1 MYAKVVM
8 CPCYSKKFHEEENEY
23 IKKLCRFK
31 CKCQD
36 EHKIFILTCE
46 EHPFIATKFP
56 LVAPKC
62 KCPVLA
68 SHEIC
73 TFGRE
78 VRRLINCKA
87 CKFCLKTV
95 PESIQEHIVTAFQCF
110 KRLPCQPFFAW
121 SRESGKVEIY
131 LNNPRE
137 PYNIKKTDYFFLFIY
152 DIVIKKIS
160 SLITVLLITP
170 QSMYQ
175 KTFHGTN
182 AMAL

>member
-73 TFGRE
+73 TFCRE
-78 VRRLINCKA
+78 VRRLIN
-87 CKFCLKTV
+87 LKHT
-95 PESIQEHIVTAFQCF
+95 
-110 KRLPCQPFFAW
+110 
-121 SRESGKVEIY
+121 
-131 LNNPRE
+131 
-137 PYNIKKTDYFFLFIY
+137 
-152 DIVIKKIS
+152 S
-160 SLITVLLITP
+160 SV
-170 QSMYQ
+170 
-175 KTFHGTN
+175 
-182 AMAL
+182 

>member
-8 CPCYSKKFHEEENEY
+8 CPCYSEKFHEEENEY
-23 IKKLCRFK
+23 IKKLCHFK
-31 CKCQD
+31 CRCQD

-46 EHPFIATKFP
+46 EHPFIATKIP

-62 KCPVLA
+62 KFPLLA

-73 TFGRE
+73 TFCRD
-78 VRRLINCKA
+78 VRRLINCQA
-87 CKFCLKTV
+87 YKFCLKAI
-95 PESIQEHIVTAFQCF
+95 PESIQGHIVIPFQCF
-110 KRLPCQPFFAW
+110 KRLPCQLFFAW

-131 LNNPRE
+131 LSNPHE
-137 PYNIKKTDYFFLFIY
+137 PYNIKKTDFIFWFIY

-170 QSMYQ
+170 QNMYQ

>member
-1 MYAKVVM
+1 MA
-8 CPCYSKKFHEEENEY
+8 P
-23 IKKLCRFK
+23 R
-31 CKCQD
+31 CKCS
-36 EHKIFILTCE
+36 
-46 EHPFIATKFP
+46 
-56 LVAPKC
+56 
-62 KCPVLA
+62 VLA

-73 TFGRE
+73 TFCRE

-87 CKFCLKTV
+87 YKFYLKTI
-95 PESIQEHIVTAFQCF
+95 PESIQEHIVTPFQCF
-110 KRLPCQPFFAW
+110 KRLPCQSFFTW
-121 SRESGKVEIY
+121 SRESCKIEIY

-170 QSMYQ
+170 R
-175 KTFHGTN
+175 TH

>member
-1 MYAKVVM
+1 MCAEVVM

-46 EHPFIATKFP
+46 EHPFIATRFP

-68 SHEIC
+68 SHKIC
-73 TFGRE
+73 TFCRE

-87 CKFCLKTV
+87 YKFCLKTI
-95 PESIQEHIVTAFQCF
+95 PEIIQEHIVTPFQCF

-121 SRESGKVEIY
+121 SRESGKIEIY

-137 PYNIKKTDYFFLFIY
+137 PYNIKKTDFFFVYIWY
-152 DIVIKKIS
+152 SD
-160 SLITVLLITP
+160 
-170 QSMYQ
+170 
-175 KTFHGTN
+175 
-182 AMAL
+182 